1 LGGEEAMIVVA
12 PVDDDRLRSGIIKLA
27 LVLAWIGK
35 RSDEVGANEY
45 EQVNDSNTLRA
56 IIVAENNGIR
66 NKAHLTLSSAA
77 WGKGEPKCLSKIAP
91 SFSSVFEIPCSVSR
105 VD

>member
-1 LGGEEAMIVVA
+1 MIVVA

-56 IIVAENNGIR
+56 IIVAKNNGIR
-66 NKAHLTLSSAA
+66 KKAHLTLRNSAA
-77 WGKGEPKCLSKIAP
+77 RRERSTQMFIKNCTLIL
-91 SFSSVFEIPCSVSR
+91 FCI
-105 VD
+105 